1 MRDFGAFCAVLGV
14 LFLSSH
20 AGYGQE
26 AESGA
31 HIWVPSEIITGEN
44 YEGLVVLDEASRSGQ
59 VIVLSS
65 SDPTII
71 QIPES
76 VTIPPHSNHGIF
88 SIKPSRQGAV
98 EIFAVADGKI
108 ISTNLFVYSSSR
120 QPEGLK
126 IVLPVNSTKTET
138 MIGYVL
144 SVDAKD
150 SPAPVTK
157 DTVVTLSSTPMIEF
171 ESSKLEIKS
180 GKYYAKFI
188 AKIKGS
194 GKIYA
199 NSENLTVGEHAV
211 TKIQDVV
218 SIRVAVAPNI
228 IMENSKAYFFVWLEK
243 DDRPYKPPYV
253 IHAYL
258 SSSNLKS
265 IRFNE
270 NPQITQNSDSI
281 LRISLVDGVGTGYLV
296 SGDSG
301 VSVITANVEGF
312 GSAQTNVV
320 VGPVLIDE
328 NFEFVEPD
336 SNDKIGQIASKKPN
350 VAFAWFYPEITDS
363 KAYGVVALYNT
374 NFTQTSSATISSN
387 DTAVA
392 VSSTINHVMPVPLD
406 GRTITLSSSS
416 GLNHPNMLAL
426 TETNEIL
433 LKRGIG
439 STHAAQFEVFG
450 VNQGNYTIFISGPGL
465 EMFQSELSVASS
477 FRDSYR
483 LKLTLIPSIF
493 GAKNDLAMIS
503 IVDDSESLINAQKM
517 FAGPLKVSVFSGNEQ
532 SEISISSLNSA
543 VYSGTL
549 NENAYVV
556 ASANGLSPIEQK
568 IKPSGVASS
577 VILDV
582 PQKIHISEPFPYT
595 IHEVDSFGIPIRK
608 LNFTGISS
616 TPGIITDGSYLR
628 IDGIGYESI
637 AAVTKNGADSK
648 QINSFAN
655 TFSFS
660 IVANGITN
668 RIDKEFELRLNSDVE
683 DYQVF
688 VDSPIPYKK
697 IDETTY
703 LILPNTEGH
712 HTITF
717 TAMKHGYA
725 PSRNSFSVFAEK
737 FVNLAIKATASDG
750 AELNVGQVI
759 IIGNLTKSIV
769 TPHQEEV
776 RPQFLQTSFP
786 ADFVVGSKGY
796 QLESVTFEDQ
806 KITDGKI
813 SNIFLNKN
821 TEITASYQR
830 MVKIDVENAQGSGFY
845 PYGQTVVL
853 SVAPKDRFFFLIR
866 DVFDHWEGLEYTS
879 DHIAFA
885 ATHDVK
891 AKAVLREDYTI
902 LSLIISGGASLFLYN
917 NFVRKRGLNVWFY
930 FERLNLPSFGKILKL
945 RAKKPTPKWQP
956 DDSDYGF

>member
-1 MRDFGAFCAVLGV
+1 MRFGISCVLIGLAL
-14 LFLSSH
+14 LFQAS
-20 AGYGQE
+20 YGQE
-26 AESGA
+26 SEAGSQ
-31 HIWVPSEIITGEN
+31 IWVPSSVITGEN
-44 YEGLVVLDEASRSGQ
+44 YEGLVVLDGASLSGQ

-65 SDPTII
+65 SDPTVI
-71 QIPES
+71 QIPQS
-76 VTIPPHSNHGIF
+76 VTIPPYSNHGIF
-88 SIKPSRQGAV
+88 SIKPLSQGSAEV
-98 EIFAVADGKI
+98 FAVVDGKI

-150 SPAPVTK
+150 SPAPVSK
-157 DTVVTLSSTPMIEF
+157 DTVVMLSATPTIEF

-199 NSENLTVGEHAV
+199 NSENLTVGEHDVA
-211 TKIQDVV
+211 KIQDIV
-218 SIRVAVAPNI
+218 SIRVAIAPNI

-243 DDRPYKPPYV
+243 DNKPYKPPYV
-253 IHAYL
+253 IHTFL

-270 NPQITQNSDSI
+270 NPQITQHSDSI
-281 LRISLVDGVGTGYLV
+281 LRISLVDGVGTGHLV
-296 SGDSG
+296 SGERG

-336 SNDKIGQIASKKPN
+336 SNDKIGQIASRKPN

-387 DTAVA
+387 DTKVS
-392 VSSTINHVMPVPLD
+392 VSSTVNHVMPVPLD

-416 GLNHPNMLAL
+416 GLSHPNMLVL
-426 TETNEIL
+426 TETNEVL

-439 STHAAQFEVFG
+439 STHAAQFEVTG
-450 VNQGNYTIFISGPGL
+450 TSQGNYKIFISGPGL
-465 EMFQSELSVASS
+465 EMFQSELAIVPS

-483 LKLTLIPSIF
+483 LKITPIPSIF

-503 IVDDSESLINAQKM
+503 IVDDSESLVNAQKM
-517 FAGPLKVSVFSGNEQ
+517 FAGPLKVSVFSNDEQ
-532 SEISISSLNSA
+532 SEVSISSLNSA

-549 NENAYVV
+549 SEHVRIV
-556 ASANGLSPIEQK
+556 ASTSGLSPIEQK

-577 VILDV
+577 VTLDA
-582 PQKIHISEPFPYT
+582 PQKIHMTESFPYA
-595 IHEVDSFGIPIRK
+595 IHEIDSFGIPIRK
-608 LNFTGISS
+608 LSSAGISS
-616 TPGIITDGSYLR
+616 TPGIIVDGNYLR
-628 IDGIGYESI
+628 IDRTGTESL

-648 QINSFAN
+648 QVDSFAN
-655 TFSFS
+655 MFSFS
-660 IVANGITN
+660 IAANGVTN
-668 RIDKEFELRLNSDVE
+668 RIDKEFELRLDSGIKDFE
-683 DYQVF
+683 VF

-697 IDETTY
+697 IDETRY
-703 LILPNTEGH
+703 LILPDTEGH

-737 FVNLAIKATASDG
+737 FVNLAIKAVASDG
-750 AELNVGQVI
+750 GELNIGQAI
-759 IIGNLTKSIV
+759 SIGNITKSIV
-769 TPHQEEV
+769 TPHQEEI

-786 ADFVVGSKGY
+786 ADFVVGSRGY
-796 QLESVTFEDQ
+796 QLEHVVFEDQ
-806 KITDGKI
+806 KIADGKI
-813 SNIFLNKN
+813 SNLFLNKN

-853 SVAPKDRFFFLIR
+853 SVDPKDRFFFLIR
-866 DVFDHWEGLEYTS
+866 DVFDHWEGLNYTS
-879 DHIAFA
+879 DHVAFA
-885 ATHDVK
+885 ATHDIK

-902 LSLIISGGASLFLYN
+902 LGLIISGAVSLFLYN
-917 NFVRKRGLNVWFY
+917 NFVRRRGLSALFY
-930 FERLNLPSFGKILKL
+930 FERLNLPSFGKILKF
-945 RAKKPTPKWQP
+945 RAKKPKPKWQP
-956 DDSDYGF
+956 DNPEYGF